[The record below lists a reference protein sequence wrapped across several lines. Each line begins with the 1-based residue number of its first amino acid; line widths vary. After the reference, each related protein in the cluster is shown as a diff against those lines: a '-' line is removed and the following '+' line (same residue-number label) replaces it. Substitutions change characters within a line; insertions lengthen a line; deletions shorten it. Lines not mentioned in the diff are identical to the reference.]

1 MSSEVGADRPEEKE
15 QPSAKKPCLENVE
28 TPAESASE
36 PPTEVLSKRKIKKLA
51 KMQKWEVRKKI
62 KRQQEREKQR
72 LKRQQAIL
80 AGIERTSPSRKE
92 LKYNTTS
99 KSPSPISVAV
109 DLDFDDLMIDKDICK
124 CVKQLLRIYTV
135 NRRSQTPIP
144 LFFTGIKKD
153 GRIHKT
159 LERNDG
165 YQNWDVK
172 ISHESFLELFD
183 REKIVYLTSD
193 SDNVLD
199 TLEDNHVYIIGG
211 LVDHNSQKGLCH
223 KIAEDKGLR
232 HARLPLNE
240 NVVIKTRTVL
250 TINHAYFSV
259 FTVFEILLR
268 VTEKKSWKEAIL
280 SVLPMRKGAKAK
292 EVSPKAPEATTQ

>member
-250 TINHAYFSV
+250 TINH
-259 FTVFEILLR
+259 VFEILLR

>member
-1 MSSEVGADRPEEKE
+1 MKVPAEAFKISQEYLKMSSEVEVDVPEEKE
-15 QPSAKKPCLENVE
+15 QPSAKKPCLENAE
-28 TPAESASE
+28 TP
-36 PPTEVLSKRKIKKLA
+36 TEGLSKRKIKKLA

-99 KSPSPISVAV
+99 KSPSLVSVAV

-165 YQNWDVK
+165 YQNWDVGK
-172 ISHESFLELFD
+172 RSIIWIYSKTISL
-183 REKIVYLTSD
+183 
-193 SDNVLD
+193 
-199 TLEDNHVYIIGG
+199 
-211 LVDHNSQKGLCH
+211 
-223 KIAEDKGLR
+223 
-232 HARLPLNE
+232 
-240 NVVIKTRTVL
+240 
-250 TINHAYFSV
+250 
-259 FTVFEILLR
+259 
-268 VTEKKSWKEAIL
+268 
-280 SVLPMRKGAKAK
+280 
-292 EVSPKAPEATTQ
+292 